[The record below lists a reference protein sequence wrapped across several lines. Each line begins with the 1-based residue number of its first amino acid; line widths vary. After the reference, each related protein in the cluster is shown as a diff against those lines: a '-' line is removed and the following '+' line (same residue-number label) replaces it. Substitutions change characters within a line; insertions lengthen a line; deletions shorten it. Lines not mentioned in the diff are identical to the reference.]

1 MTPWTIPNWP
11 EPFDPAFEVPKL
23 ESLAVAVSESYPDIQ
38 CSPALE
44 VPGCAFVNFHRG
56 SMLIG
61 RACVTEHESGL
72 PFFSAY
78 FGSDSDEFHGF
89 NKQAII
95 ELVKVYETEFPIE

>member
-1 MTPWTIPNWP
+1 
-11 EPFDPAFEVPKL
+11 
-23 ESLAVAVSESYPDIQ
+23 
-38 CSPALE
+38 
-44 VPGCAFVNFHRG
+44 
-56 SMLIG
+56 MLIG

-95 ELVKVYETEFPIE
+95 GLVNVYETEFPIE